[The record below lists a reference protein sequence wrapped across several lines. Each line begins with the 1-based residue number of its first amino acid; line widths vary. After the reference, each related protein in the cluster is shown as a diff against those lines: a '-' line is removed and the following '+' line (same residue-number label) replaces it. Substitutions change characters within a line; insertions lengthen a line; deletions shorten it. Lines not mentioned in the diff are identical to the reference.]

1 MIKVASNIQR
11 MLVKQ
16 AQSAAPSSIPA
27 PQLSPRMS
35 PNNFYAP
42 MQRGLQQDVRA
53 LRSHL
58 NQGLSAL
65 DQGYSDMV
73 GPDGIPLLLSKAD
86 RFAGDTHEAAPLLA
100 NDYSAIPS
108 MYTNFVNQ
116 GAGVGNQ
123 ALNYVEQQIPAAQ
136 ASGRTIVDAATGAAN
151 QVAPYVQQYGQAVN
165 NAATGL
171 GSRLRDIG
179 KGLLNN
185 PLGR

>member
-27 PQLSPRMS
+27 PQLSPRLA
-35 PNNFYAP
+35 PGNFYAP
-42 MQRGLQQDVRA
+42 LQRNLQLGIPGIQ
-53 LRSHL
+53 RSMNQTLNQL
-58 NQGLSAL
+58 NQGY
-65 DQGYSDMV
+65 DQMV
-73 GPDGIPLLLSKAD
+73 GPDGVPLLLAKAD

-116 GAGVGNQ
+116 NAGLADQ

-151 QVAPYVQQYGQAVN
+151 QVAPYIQQYEQAVN

-171 GSRLRDIG
+171 GGRLRDIG